1 MKTGLRRKIRKKI
14 INKIEEDTRD
24 RGNKAR
30 AYWTTT

>member
-1 MKTGLRRKIRKKI
+1 MTKTGLRRKIRKI

-30 AYWTTT
+30 AI